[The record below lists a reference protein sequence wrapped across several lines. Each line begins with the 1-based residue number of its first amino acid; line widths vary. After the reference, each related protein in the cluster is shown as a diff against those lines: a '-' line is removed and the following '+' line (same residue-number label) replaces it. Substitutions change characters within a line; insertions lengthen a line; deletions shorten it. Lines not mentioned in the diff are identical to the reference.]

1 MTLEKFKKGTRE
13 MIHIRDEGEILNT
26 GFNFYPLNSNH
37 FGFKFYLAGKKSW
50 QLRYSK
56 LTGLLWMGKKSFQL
70 RKAQE
75 K

>member
-1 MTLEKFKKGTRE
+1 

-26 GFNFYPLNSNH
+26 GFNFYPLNSSH

-56 LTGLLWMGKKSFQL
+56 PTGLLWMGKKSFQL
-70 RKAQE
+70 RKVE